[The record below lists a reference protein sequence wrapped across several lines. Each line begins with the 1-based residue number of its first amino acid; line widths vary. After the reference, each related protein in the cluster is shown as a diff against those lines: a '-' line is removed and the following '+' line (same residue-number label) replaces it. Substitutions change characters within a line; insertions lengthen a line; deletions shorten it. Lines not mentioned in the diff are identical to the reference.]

1 MDCGKFRLLY
11 FSPTG
16 TTRKILEAIA
26 HGTGRVALDPID
38 LTLPGDR
45 EGRAG
50 DLDEALVVIGAP
62 VYAGRLPT
70 EAVERLRRFR
80 GNGAPAVI
88 VVVYGNRAYDDALLE
103 LRDLALEMGFLP
115 IAAGAFVGEHSFS
128 NQNTPIAVG
137 RPDAADLQRAAAFGG
152 AIAVRLGDLSGF
164 DAMSPLRVP
173 GNAPYRDGASRGGVA
188 PVSREDFCIQC
199 GLCAGVCPMAAIR
212 LDLSPATD
220 TSRCIRCHACVKACP
235 TGARVMDDPG
245 ILEIAKRLCT
255 NCGERKEPET
265 FL

>member
-1 MDCGKFRLLY
+1 MHCSNARLLY
-11 FSPTG
+11 FSPTR

-26 HGTGRVALDPID
+26 HGTGLVALDPID
-38 LTLPGDR
+38 LTSPGEGEGR
-45 EGRAG
+45 EGE
-50 DLDEALVVIGAP
+50 LDDALIVIGAP

-70 EAVERLRRFR
+70 EAVDRLRRFR
-80 GNGAPAVI
+80 GNGAPAVL

-103 LRDLALEMGFLP
+103 LRDLALEMGFSP

-137 RPDAADLQRAAAFGG
+137 RPDAADLQRAATFGS
-152 AIAVRLGDLSGF
+152 AIAARLGDLAGF

-173 GNAPYRDGASRGGVA
+173 GNVPYREGASRGGVS
-188 PVSREDFCIQC
+188 PVTREDICVQC

-212 LDLSPATD
+212 LDFSPATD
-220 TSRCIRCHACVKACP
+220 TSRCIRCHACVKICQ

-245 ILEIAKRLCT
+245 VLETAKRLCA
-255 NCGERKEPET
+255 NCQARKEPET
-265 FL
+265 YM